1 MVTSRQNPSG
11 GESFREQRSE
21 QRDSLPVLTET
32 DRLALSVKRRERL
45 QDIVAKTCLPLLKS
59 AMQHHVSVISGWVPA
74 AEKHI

>member
-1 MVTSRQNPSG
+1 MVSSRHNPGG

-32 DRLALSVKRRERL
+32 DRLALIVKRRERL

-59 AMQHHVSVISGWVPA
+59 AMQHHVSVLA
-74 AEKHI
+74 F